1 MRRLFAVLAALLG
14 AACGT
19 GIHEP
24 TGPCGEDAHTGPTPQ
39 QLAFVSDAL
48 YGQFDICLINPDG
61 TAGTQLTSSLGDDT
75 WPTWSPDGSK
85 LAFQTNRNI
94 APAHDSVAAR
104 LQLDLYVINA
114 DGTGETQITADT
126 ANEAQPAWS
135 PDGTK
140 IAFVTDR
147 DANNEI
153 YVMNADGTNVRR
165 LTTNAAADEQPA
177 WSPDGG
183 KIAFV
188 SNRSGTTDIWVMD
201 STGANPVSLTNDAAV
216 DVLPAWSPPPDSNRI
231 AFQSNR
237 AGDFAIFVMSTDG
250 SGVRQLTDGG
260 VPDGSPSWSPDGT
273 RIAFE
278 SDGEVWVLVLDGSR
292 PVQVTKSRFVNDFL
306 PRWRP

>member
-24 TGPCGEDAHTGPTPQ
+24 TGPCGEDAHTGPVPQ

-48 YGQFDICLINPDG
+48 YGQYDICLINLDG
-61 TAGTQLTSSLGDDT
+61 TAVAQLTTSLGNDF

-85 LAFQTNRNI
+85 LAFQTDRNI
-94 APAHDSVAAR
+94 APAHDSVPAR

-114 DGTGETQITADT
+114 DGTGETQISADT

-147 DANNEI
+147 DGNNEI

-188 SNRSGTTDIWVMD
+188 STRSGNTDVWVMD
-201 STGANPVSLTNDAAV
+201 STGANPAPLTNDAAV
-216 DVLPAWSPPPDSNRI
+216 DVLPVWSPDSTRI

-237 AGDFAIFVMSTDG
+237 SGDFAIFVMNADG
-250 SGVRQLTDGG
+250 SGITQLTDAG
-260 VPDGSPSWSPDGT
+260 VADGAPAWSPDGT

-278 SDGEVWVLVLDGSR
+278 SDGDVWVLLLDGSR
-292 PVQVTKSRFVNDFL
+292 PVQVTRSRFALDFL